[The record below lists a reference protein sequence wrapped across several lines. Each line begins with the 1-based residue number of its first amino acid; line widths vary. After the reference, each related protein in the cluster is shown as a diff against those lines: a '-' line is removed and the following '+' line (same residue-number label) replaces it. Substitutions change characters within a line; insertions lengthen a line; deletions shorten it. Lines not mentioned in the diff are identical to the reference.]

1 MKQEHIHPGPH
12 FEKSKSQLLFH
23 ARTDMLNQQRKHTV
37 RYIFKQLI
45 HSQIHSP
52 QKKKKKISRKTFHQG
67 LHTLPFVQDNR
78 LGD

>member
-52 QKKKKKISRKTFHQG
+52 QKKKKKDLEKNISPGTSYTAFCSR
-67 LHTLPFVQDNR
+67 
-78 LGD
+78 

>member
-52 QKKKKKISRKTFHQG
+52 QKKKKKRSREKHFTRDFIHCLLFKITG
-67 LHTLPFVQDNR
+67 
-78 LGD
+78 

>member
-52 QKKKKKISRKTFHQG
+52 QKKKKKKDLEKNISPGTSYTAFCSR
-67 LHTLPFVQDNR
+67 
-78 LGD
+78 